1 MPAAAEPRPA
11 QLPLPGGKKG
21 ATVRLHP
28 LLSGTMRAPRAWF
41 LRETGRLWKLHSY
54 GIGVAQKDWI
64 EIPAVSFLVE
74 HPGAGPVLIDTG
86 FHGSVAVD
94 PKQNLGRIST
104 RLFKDIEMR
113 PEQAVAAQLRER
125 GIDPGSVRHVVM
137 SHLHNDHASA
147 MSDFPGATFLFTNR
161 EWEAAQEPRGQLRGY
176 VRRQF
181 DHAFDYR
188 LIDFDTAQAGSF
200 ASFARSL
207 DLFGDESIRL
217 VFTPGHTPGHFSVVL
232 KLARREALL
241 TIDAAYL
248 AETIRSGHMPAHP
261 WDEHVFKRSLRE
273 IQLYADQTPG
283 ALIVPG
289 HDIDNWRG
297 LDAVY

>member
-1 MPAAAEPRPA
+1 M
-11 QLPLPGGKKG
+11 
-21 ATVRLHP
+21 RLHP
-28 LLSGTMRAPRAWF
+28 LLTGVMRGPRAWF
-41 LRETGRLWKLHSY
+41 VRETGRLWKLHSY
-54 GIGVAQKDWI
+54 GFGVAKEDWI
-64 EIPAVSFLVE
+64 EVPVVAFLVE

-94 PKQNLGRIST
+94 PKQNMGRVSQFV
-104 RLFKDIEMR
+104 FKDIQMR

-125 GIDPGSVRHVVM
+125 GIEPGDVRYVVM
-137 SHLHNDHASA
+137 THLHNDHASA
-147 MSDFPGATFLFTNR
+147 MADYPGATFLFTDK
-161 EWEAAQEPRGQLRGY
+161 EWAAAQEPRGQFRGY

-188 LIDFDTAQAGSF
+188 LIDFDAPEADSF
-200 ASFARSL
+200 ASFARSF
-207 DLFGDESIRL
+207 DLFGDESIRV
-217 VFTPGHTPGHFSVVL
+217 VFTPGHSAGHMSVVL

-261 WDEHVFKRSLRE
+261 WDEHVFRRSLRE
-273 IQLYADQTPG
+273 IQLYVDQTPG

-289 HDIDNWRG
+289 HDIDDWRG